1 MFDTQRSVS
10 VLLLFADED
19 EQSRLVLL
27 RHLSSL
33 KDDGRI
39 TLWDVHQVA
48 AGTDCV
54 AAVEDHLKWR
64 CR

>member
-48 AGTDCV
+48 AGTDRV
-54 AAVEDHLKWR
+54 VAVEDHLKWR